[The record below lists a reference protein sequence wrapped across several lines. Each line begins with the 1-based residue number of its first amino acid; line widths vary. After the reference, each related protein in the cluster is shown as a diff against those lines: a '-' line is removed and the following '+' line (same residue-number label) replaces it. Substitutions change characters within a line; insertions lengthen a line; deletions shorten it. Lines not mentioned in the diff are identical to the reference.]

1 MKSTEFLER
10 EERNVRSLIEM
21 LEHAIER
28 TGNAKD
34 VPPYMLKE
42 IIELLQ
48 VYIHGPHKMREDM
61 ILTSFRDDS
70 REAPAEECDDIRA
83 SLRKYERFLFKVIDA
98 YDLGYHGARAVFAR
112 YGGQY
117 VFALRQYIKLE
128 NELVIRWVGDRE
140 ERDKEILKQFRKI
153 KGRVKRYSERG
164 LTRMETLKSELSTV
178 TA

>member
-10 EERNVRSLIEM
+10 EKRNVQSLLEM
-21 LEHAIER
+21 LEHAIGR
-28 TGNAKD
+28 MGNEKD

-48 VYIHGPHKMREDM
+48 IYIHGPHKMREDI
-61 ILTSFRDDS
+61 ILTTLHNDS
-70 REAPAEECDDIRA
+70 REVPAVEYHEIHA

-98 YDLGYHGARAVFAR
+98 YDLGYHGARSVFAR
-112 YGGQY
+112 YAGQY

-128 NELVIRWVGDRE
+128 NEMLIKWIGDRE

-153 KGRVKRYSERG
+153 KGRVRKSSERG
-164 LTRMETLKSELSTV
+164 LMRTETLRSELNTV